1 MNKIQLK
8 MSKEPHIFFLAVQE
22 EPHGSTAKYEM
33 TELCRLPEKRLC
45 RPQVTTFAFRHKQR
59 CLFGHARRNDKF
71 APVYVVRTRR
81 HAHPCHPVNIFYNAS
96 LMTEVNLFGSI
107 TVQR

>member
-1 MNKIQLK
+1 
-8 MSKEPHIFFLAVQE
+8 
-22 EPHGSTAKYEM
+22 M